1 MGFTK
6 RNLFRDTIIN
16 IKLKIMNI
24 YILLTL
30 FNESLNTNKK
40 ELYVKV
46 KRERE
51 NQPVMLCMMKC
62 NHFIVEENSN
72 KVATQIIML
81 KL

>member
-6 RNLFRDTIIN
+6 QNLFRDTIIN

-30 FNESLNTNKK
+30 LSESLNTNIK
-40 ELYVKV
+40 ELYLKV

-51 NQPVMLCMMKC
+51 NQPVMYAEMQSLY
-62 NHFIVEENSN
+62 F
-72 KVATQIIML
+72 
-81 KL
+81 